1 MNSNARLGASSTRG
15 EVIRACFGWLRQWFF
30 LALVAVCPSV
40 ASAQFQE
47 LIVDGDFTV
56 TNNPNNNQ
64 PGCGVPP
71 QNPNDPGVPAT
82 GCWFLNGPG
91 LRTPLTGLPT
101 SVGVEHGTYVITD
114 MTVIGTRAL
123 YQSFF
128 VPQPNRRVIL
138 SFDLFVNDW
147 ASLTGFDD
155 RQFAR
160 VDLTTITA
168 GPFDVGAGVLFNA
181 YVGTDGGPLP
191 NPFRHYEFDISPF
204 VAATANYRI
213 RFLGHNVISSGIP
226 LHVGVDNVSVLVVP
240 EPGTAALCLGGVVC
254 VSVIALRRR
263 IRSRRA

>member
-1 MNSNARLGASSTRG
+1 
-15 EVIRACFGWLRQWFF
+15 VIRACFGWLRQWSF

-47 LIVDGDFTV
+47 LIVDGDFDENGRGWQLTV

-101 SVGVEHGTYVITD
+101 SVDVEHGTYVITD

-128 VPQPNRRVIL
+128 VPQPNRRVLL

-240 EPGTAALCLGGVVC
+240 EPGTAALCLGGVMC

-263 IRSRRA
+263 IRSSRPW